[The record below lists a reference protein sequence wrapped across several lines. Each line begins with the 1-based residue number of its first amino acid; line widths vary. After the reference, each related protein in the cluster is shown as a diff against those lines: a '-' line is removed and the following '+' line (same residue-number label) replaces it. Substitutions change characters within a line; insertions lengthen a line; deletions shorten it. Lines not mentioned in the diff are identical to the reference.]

1 MLLANHGQVTRR
13 HPPTCL
19 CYHTPM
25 AKRPPPVPH
34 NRGMRPLP
42 NPSVGGWLGISGM
55 SAKDLAKFGLN
66 TAVGFAKAAGDPVG
80 TAVNTIKS
88 APGVVKSLADTATRL
103 DDYATLIQGNPG
115 GKNDT
120 RRLAAYAQ
128 VQGKGLQDLGNLALV
143 LGAVKGATSPAG
155 RQAAY
160 DTRHALG
167 QTDIVGQP
175 IRSAI
180 LNAELKAMRNNP
192 LLQRGRLVEGKTQVR
207 NLYALRS
214 MESQVYTDP
223 VEYATNLQKISKSPR
238 MVEVKLD
245 DAKNPYY
252 SLMNDPNYTKTI
264 YEEIQSSGM
273 QNFPPVHVIRVEGNT
288 VLADGHHRI
297 IAGNEINPKMQAKY
311 NVGKKSFYSPE
322 LYGRPYITPV
332 EKFQR
337 TVLNTAA
344 RVADRRRMKQTK
356 AYQQANNPGSV
367 VFSSDLKAFLNQI
380 KTPSSLKRYA
390 EIEFDPMT
398 NTKIVNIPSK
408 SPKTKSSPKR

>member
-1 MLLANHGQVTRR
+1 M
-13 HPPTCL
+13 
-19 CYHTPM
+19 
-25 AKRPPPVPH
+25 
-34 NRGMRPLP
+34 P
-42 NPSVGGWLGISGM
+42 NSSFGGWLGISNI

-80 TAVNTIKS
+80 TAVNTVKS
-88 APGVVKSLADTATRL
+88 VPGVVKSLADTATRL

-120 RRLAAYAQ
+120 RRLAAHAQ

-160 DTRHALG
+160 NTRHALG

-180 LNAELKAMRNNP
+180 LNAEVKAMRNHP
-192 LLQRGRLVEGKTQVR
+192 LLERGVFIEGETQVR
-207 NLYALRS
+207 NLHALRS
-214 MESQVYTDP
+214 MESQAYTDP
-223 VEYATNLQKISKSPR
+223 VEYGSSLQKINKSPR
-238 MVEVKLD
+238 MIEAKLK
-245 DAKNPYY
+245 DAKDPYY
-252 SLMNDPNYTKTI
+252 SSMNDPSYTKTI
-264 YEEIQSSGM
+264 YEEIQGSGL
-273 QNFPPVHVIRVEGNT
+273 QNFPSVSVVRVEGNT

-297 IAGNEINPKMQAKY
+297 IAANVVDPKMQAQY
-311 NVGKKSFYSPE
+311 IVGKKSFNNPE
-322 LYGRPYITPV
+322 IYGRAYLPPV

-337 TVLNTAA
+337 TVLNAAA
-344 RVADRRRMKQTK
+344 RVADRRRMKQTT
-356 AYQQANNPGSV
+356 AYQQANNPGSFV
-367 VFSSDLKAFLNQI
+367 PSSDLKAFLNQI

>member
-1 MLLANHGQVTRR
+1 
-13 HPPTCL
+13 
-19 CYHTPM
+19 M
-25 AKRPPPVPH
+25 AKRPLPVPH

-42 NPSVGGWLGISGM
+42 NSSLGGWLGISGM

-66 TAVGFAKAAGDPVG
+66 TAVGFVKAASDPVG
-80 TAVNTIKS
+80 TAVNTVRS
-88 APGVVKSLADTATRL
+88 APGVVRSLVDTATRL

-192 LLQRGRLVEGKTQVR
+192 LLQRGRLVEGETQVR

-214 MESQVYTDP
+214 MESQAYMDP
-223 VEYATNLQKISKSPR
+223 VEYTTSLQKISKSPR
-238 MVEVKLD
+238 MIEAKLT
-245 DAKNPYY
+245 DAKDPYY
-252 SLMNDPNYTKTI
+252 SSMNDPSYTKTI
-264 YEEIQSSGM
+264 YEEIQSSGLR
-273 QNFPPVHVIRVEGNT
+273 NFPPVSVVRAEGST

-297 IAGNEINPKMQAKY
+297 IAANVVDPKMQAKY
-311 NVGKKSFYSPE
+311 NVGRKSFNEPAI
-322 LYGRPYITPV
+322 YGRPYIPPV

-337 TVLNTAA
+337 TVLNAAA
-344 RVADRRRMKQTK
+344 RVADRRRMKQTL
-356 AYQQANNPGSV
+356 AYQQANKPGAF

-398 NTKIVNIPSK
+398 NTKIVNLVSE
-408 SPKTKSSPKR
+408 SPKKKSSPKR